1 MSPMNLEQILPE
13 AEEFLSFP
21 YVTRQTSCKV
31 NTHPIA
37 QEMERL
43 REVIR
48 NTAGKLGL
56 DPGL

>member
-1 MSPMNLEQILPE
+1 MSPMNLEQILPRGW
-13 AEEFLSFP
+13 EFLSFP

-43 REVIR
+43 REVIQV
-48 NTAGKLGL
+48 TQLGN
-56 DPGL
+56 